1 MDFLKIKKSPIL
13 LKEENKQYAF
23 DKSKEMRGY
32 VKLEKSEDKG
42 LIVAAMDNIK
52 FFPKGEY
59 VYKLIFARQR
69 NGRLQYHLLG
79 SMSLSAY
86 GKGEGSFRINP
97 KDLDG
102 SGTAVWDFS
111 TAIIAAMSTVNSR
124 EPLHPVLKGNFS
136 LTSEQGAD
144 KRREAEPRDYSPF
157 YSRFVLENCI
167 AIAKK
172 QNEFEDVVPFSNT
185 ISGISWKR
193 IDNITFFPIVS
204 PGARKPIEKYE
215 HFLFG
220 WNDSHYFIGVTGRF
234 LTEEQPDKGKSG
246 FAVWFPIFG
255 MEDTQHDET
264 ISIDERRKN
273 VYGYWLAAVNR
284 YNGHIEEFPLIE
296 K

>member
-13 LKEENKQYAF
+13 LKEENKQYAL
-23 DKSKEMRGY
+23 DKNKEMRGY
-32 VKLEKSEDKG
+32 VKIEKNDDIG

-52 FFPKGEY
+52 FFPKGDY
-59 VYKLIFARQR
+59 VYKLIFARQK
-69 NGRLQYHLLG
+69 NKRLFYHLLG

-102 SGTAVWDFS
+102 NGTAVWDFS

-136 LTSEQGAD
+136 LL
-144 KRREAEPRDYSPF
+144 AESVQTAHKQATPRDYSPF

-167 AIAKK
+167 NIAKK
-172 QNEFEDVVPFSNT
+172 QNEFEDIIPFSKT
-185 ISGISWKR
+185 TSDISWKR
-193 IDNITFFPIVS
+193 IDDIRLFPIVS
-204 PGARKPIEKYE
+204 PGAREPIEKYD

-220 WNDSHYFIGVTGRF
+220 WDDSHYFIGVPGRF
-234 LTEEQPDKGKSG
+234 LTTEQPDRGKSG
-246 FAVWFPIFG
+246 FAVWLPILG
-255 MEDTQHDET
+255 MEDVEKDTAL
-264 ISIDERRKN
+264 SVDERRKS

>member
-1 MDFLKIKKSPIL
+1 
-13 LKEENKQYAF
+13 
-23 DKSKEMRGY
+23 
-32 VKLEKSEDKG
+32 
-42 LIVAAMDNIK
+42 MDNIK

-136 LTSEQGAD
+136 LTSQQGAD

-185 ISGISWKR
+185 ISGI
-193 IDNITFFPIVS
+193 
-204 PGARKPIEKYE
+204 
-215 HFLFG
+215 L
-220 WNDSHYFIGVTGRF
+220 
-234 LTEEQPDKGKSG
+234 
-246 FAVWFPIFG
+246 WFPIFG